1 MRDFRSPSRK
11 KAPSSQ
17 QCQLTRGSRSLSI
30 IILRENTR
38 KLSAIK
44 ESIVS
49 NVSDLSAISE
59 ENAAS
64 SEEVSA
70 SIESVSE
77 NVTEIN
83 NQMSQMEALSAHL
96 SDTVSFFS

>member
-1 MRDFRSPSRK
+1 MFDFFLEFIISAAWHFGKQSVPVRFIYPSG
-11 KAPSSQ
+11 Q
-17 QCQLTRGSRSLSI
+17 
-30 IILRENTR
+30 
-38 KLSAIK
+38 IK

-83 NQMSQMEALSAHL
+83 NQMSQMEALSEHL
-96 SDTVSFFS
+96 TETVSFFS